1 MLSIHL
7 SHRSKYAQNEPKT
20 AMTSKLGPVWTMEEN
35 PTVAIKTNPGFIA
48 RVLIADVIYTLA
60 LSALTG
66 YY

>member
-1 MLSIHL
+1 
-7 SHRSKYAQNEPKT
+7 
-20 AMTSKLGPVWTMEEN
+20 MTSKERPVWTMEEN

-66 YY
+66 YD